1 MPQQMMVRVTC
12 PACQKPFQAR
22 VDQVLDVKQDPGA
35 KARVLNGKVNVAQ
48 CPNCGMTGSM
58 GLPFLYHDP
67 EEELALVFM
76 PMEAGGD
83 NEDRQRIIG
92 QLTRAAMDELPSE
105 DRKAYLLDP
114 QVFLTMDNLMKEVLK
129 ADGVTEEMIE
139 EQHARGELLRRMF
152 EATSDEALEAMIE
165 ANDEAIDTDFF
176 YLLDRNLEVVQD
188 SGMNNEV
195 KKLTALRD
203 KLLELSS
210 TGQEIKERN
219 ELVEELRENPDRDTL
234 LDLLVRAP
242 DEDARELLISFGR
255 PLLDYLFFQN
265 LTSRI
270 EAASDTEKKEQL
282 TSLRKNVL
290 DIRDE
295 LDAQIKALYQS
306 RSQLIRDLLQSDDP
320 ETLIRQK
327 AGKVD
332 EVFLEILGANIQEA
346 QKAGNKDAV
355 QSLQK
360 IWNLVEGLMEESL
373 PPGLRL
379 FNRLMRAGD
388 EAEIE
393 RLLDENPAFVSE
405 GVAKSL
411 EQAEAET
418 REEDPEA
425 ADQIALIL
433 KTIRKKLAADLLV

>member
-48 CPNCGMTGSM
+48 CPHCGMTGSM

-83 NEDRQRIIG
+83 NEDRQRMIG

-114 QVFLTMDNLMKEVLK
+114 QVFLTMDNLLKEILK
-129 ADGVTEEMIE
+129 ADGITEEMIE
-139 EQHARGELLRRMF
+139 EQQARGELLRRMF

-176 YLLDRNLEVVQD
+176 YLLNRNLEVVQD
-188 SGMNNEV
+188 SGMDSEV

-219 ELVEELRENPDRDTL
+219 DLMEELRENPDRDTL
-234 LDLLVRAP
+234 LDLLMRAP
-242 DEDARELLISFGR
+242 DEEARELLVSFGR

-270 EAASDTEKKEQL
+270 EAASDEEEKEQL
-282 TSLRKNVL
+282 TSLRKEVL
-290 DIRDE
+290 DIRDR
-295 LDAQIKALYQS
+295 LDEQVKALYQS
-306 RSQLIRDLLQSDDP
+306 RSQLIRELLQSDDP
-320 ETLIRQK
+320 ESLIRQK
-327 AGKVD
+327 AD
-332 EVFLEILGANIQEA
+332 EVDDAFLEILGANIQEA

-379 FNRLMRAGD
+379 FNRLMRAEG

>member
-1 MPQQMMVRVTC
+1 
-12 PACQKPFQAR
+12 
-22 VDQVLDVKQDPGA
+22 
-35 KARVLNGKVNVAQ
+35 
-48 CPNCGMTGSM
+48 
-58 GLPFLYHDP
+58 
-67 EEELALVFM
+67 
-76 PMEAGGD
+76 
-83 NEDRQRIIG
+83 
-92 QLTRAAMDELPSE
+92 
-105 DRKAYLLDP
+105 
-114 QVFLTMDNLMKEVLK
+114 
-129 ADGVTEEMIE
+129 
-139 EQHARGELLRRMF
+139 
-152 EATSDEALEAMIE
+152 
-165 ANDEAIDTDFF
+165 
-176 YLLDRNLEVVQD
+176 
-188 SGMNNEV
+188 MNNEV